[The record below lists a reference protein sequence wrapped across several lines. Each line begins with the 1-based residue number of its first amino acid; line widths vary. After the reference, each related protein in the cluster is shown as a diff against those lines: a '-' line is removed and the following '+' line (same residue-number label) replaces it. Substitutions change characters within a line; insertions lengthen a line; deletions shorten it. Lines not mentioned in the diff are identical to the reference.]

1 MYIFFQL
8 LEKYR
13 LMNSL
18 PASDYGGTGRF
29 VQISVNM
36 NVFTDSSDNLPNT
49 LISFIW
55 IVANQRVMQK
65 SPCGKNPKCLF

>member
-18 PASDYGGTGRF
+18 PATDYGGTGRF

-36 NVFTDSSDNLPNT
+36 NVFTDSSDNFPATWN
-49 LISFIW
+49 SFLHL
-55 IVANQRVMQK
+55 RVSSMAK
-65 SPCGKNPKCLF
+65 PLMIYSLSI